1 MNKEEQT
8 ENNDI
13 KKWITDI
20 NKILKNCSLSN
31 IQINEDDYNEFKIS
45 YLFFKTNFNYFIT
58 KVAYG
63 PHKFSEDGKDLIK
76 GNYIVKQM
84 IIFFYSIHFNNEK
97 KNLVKK
103 ILFSIM

>member
-31 IQINEDDYNEFKIS
+31 IQINEDDYNEFKI
-45 YLFFKTNFNYFIT
+45 
-58 KVAYG
+58 
-63 PHKFSEDGKDLIK
+63 
-76 GNYIVKQM
+76 
-84 IIFFYSIHFNNEK
+84 
-97 KNLVKK
+97 
-103 ILFSIM
+103 